1 MDRTIPLRWV
11 ALAAAAL
18 CFVTG
23 PATAQQS
30 PPMPQQEPA
39 TAGTWTGNL
48 VGKIQAELKRHG
60 YDMTFIGGHLNG
72 ETRDAIAD
80 WQRRHGQEPTGEP
93 SDALLR
99 ELRASNERVSSN
111 EWRSQSVASPYTTVL
126 TDEFEDGEGFDA
138 TKWDTLAG
146 VWRNDRGVLVT
157 SIPIMLRID
166 RPVFQAISS
175 PAEHPLAISPGP
187 PTGLAAIASARP
199 IDNAFRIAVVIGG
212 RGVPPA
218 TINLGP
224 YLGDDVSS
232 GYRLVYDGEY
242 DRPLKLISSDH
253 GRITTVASTTPRGD
267 LYDGDMHAIV
277 WSRDP
282 SGRMTIDIDGHA
294 ALEATDRSIA
304 SGFDGFS
311 IVNAGGS
318 WGIDSV
324 VVQNAAPAAA
334 GS

>member
-1 MDRTIPLRWV
+1 MDRTIPLRCV
-11 ALAAAAL
+11 TLAAAAL
-18 CFVTG
+18 FFVAG

-30 PPMPQQEPA
+30 PPAPQQEPA
-39 TAGTWTGNL
+39 TTGAWTGNL

-99 ELRASNERVSSN
+99 ELRASNERVSGN
-111 EWRSQSVASPYTTVL
+111 EWRTQPVAWPYTTVL

-138 TKWDTLAG
+138 TKWDSLAG
-146 VWRNDRGVLVT
+146 IWRSDQGVLVT
-157 SIPIMLRID
+157 SIPIVLRID
-166 RPVFQAISS
+166 RRAFQPIFSS
-175 PAEHPLAISPGP
+175 AEHPLTISPAP
-187 PTGLAAIASARP
+187 LVGLAAIASARP
-199 IDNAFRIAVVIGG
+199 IDNAFRVAVVIGG

-224 YLGDDVSS
+224 YLGDDAGS

-242 DRPLKLISSDH
+242 DRPLKLISSNH
-253 GRITTVASTTPRGD
+253 GLIATVASTTPQDD
-267 LYDGDMHAIV
+267 LYNGDMHAIV
-277 WSRDP
+277 WLRDQF
-282 SGRMTIDIDGHA
+282 GRMTIIIDGHA
-294 ALEATDRSIA
+294 ALEGTDRSIT

-324 VVQNAAPAAA
+324 VVQNATPPAA